1 MELTERETIV
11 KIEQQLSDSTKNQ
24 AQIVEDMR
32 TIFEKI
38 DQESKFLA
46 SIKSDLRAHVETSTV
61 QRAGCTSM
69 LKEQKEDFENSVED
83 IGDTVEDIK
92 KSFEKYKEDQN
103 RKEEKQ
109 IAFNQGI
116 KTTIRNISIVFPII
130 FGLLTMLA
138 PYLTDIIKT
147 AITHHP

>member
-11 KIEQQLSDSTKNQ
+11 KIEQQLNDSTRNQ

-32 TIFEKI
+32 DIFSKI
-38 DQESKFLA
+38 DQESKLLA
-46 SIKSDLRAHVETSTV
+46 SIKSDLRAHVETSAV
-61 QRAGCTSM
+61 QRNGCTSM

-83 IGDTVEDIK
+83 IDSSVEDLK
-92 KSFEKYKEDQN
+92 KSFDKYKEDQLK
-103 RKEEKQ
+103 KEELQ
-109 IAFNQGI
+109 IKFNAGI
-116 KTTIRNISIVFPII
+116 KVTIRNIGIAFTFIFSI
-130 FGLLTMLA
+130 LTMLA